1 MNAKVGDQIVLERT
15 QLGDDRRVGIITAVA
30 HADDAP
36 PYQVRWRDSGRT
48 TLIFPGAEAHIEHP
62 QDAAQTP

>member
-36 PYQVRWRDSGRT
+36 HYQVRWLDSGAR
-48 TLIFPGAEAHIEHP
+48 P
-62 QDAAQTP
+62 